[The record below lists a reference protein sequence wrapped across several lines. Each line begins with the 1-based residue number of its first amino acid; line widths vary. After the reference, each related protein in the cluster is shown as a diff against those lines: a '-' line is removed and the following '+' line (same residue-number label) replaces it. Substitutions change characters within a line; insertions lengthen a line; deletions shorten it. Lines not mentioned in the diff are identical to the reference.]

1 MGLIDNKNIYLGIS
15 EKEDGSM
22 KDSLENRLSFF
33 EKIELDDKIII
44 SAGLIHG
51 NKVVIIDNVYE
62 SQLIENCDALIT
74 SRDDVLL
81 TITVADCLPIYF
93 FDRNKKIIALAH
105 AGWRGV
111 CLKIVLEVIN
121 NFVNH
126 YNSNLDD
133 LEVFIGPHIRNCHFE
148 IQEDI
153 LNQFDELD
161 ILRRD
166 NKIFVDLSKSV
177 GRQLIELGINEK
189 NINISN
195 ECTYCL
201 ENKYFSY
208 RRDRLQGLK
217 TMLAYLGQK

>member
-62 SQLIENCDALIT
+62 SQSIENCDALIT

-111 CLKIVLEVIN
+111 CLKIVPEVIN
-121 NFVNH
+121 TFVNH

>member
-22 KDSLENRLSFF
+22 KDSLKNRLSFLK
-33 EKIELDDKIII
+33 KIGLDDKIII

-51 NKVVIIDNVYE
+51 NKVSIIDNVYE
-62 SQLIENCDALIT
+62 SQSIENCDALIT

-111 CLKIVLEVIN
+111 YLKIVLEVIN
-121 NFVNH
+121 IFVNH
-126 YNSNLDD
+126 YNSNLND

-153 LNQFDELD
+153 LNQFNELD

-201 ENKYFSY
+201 DNKYFSY
-208 RRDRLQGLK
+208 RRDRLSGLK